1 MEVVRIS
8 SFKLWSRNFVF
19 LCVGNFLY
27 YGSFYLL
34 LPVIPQFV
42 AQLAGSPRE
51 IGLVV
56 GIFNLASVII
66 RPYFGKLAGLFGRK
80 IFMLAG
86 SSLFAT
92 IFLLYGQVQGITSW
106 LYLLRVVHGLVFAI
120 FLAGSFVY
128 IADLAPAGRR
138 GEVMGIFST
147 SNVLAMAVF
156 PACGIAV
163 IGYTKSFADLFILS
177 SATAFAAFLAVAMI
191 GEIQPNA
198 IAVVGKSQFAS
209 CRNRV
214 VVIASLTLF
223 TGAIAYGSV
232 VAFLPV
238 FAPERGLPNF
248 GVFFSVYAVSTLLSR
263 VVAGKLSDR
272 IGRRRVVLPFMTLLA
287 VGVVA
292 LAFITD
298 YLFLNLAG
306 VCIGLGLGAVIPALN
321 ALVVDETPP
330 EHRGSVLGFFTS
342 FFELGIT
349 AGAILLGLAGE
360 QWGFPAMFGLS
371 GALVIVGIMVF
382 DLYIPKN
389 TMLREVGE

>member
-1 MEVVRIS
+1 LDIARDA

-56 GIFNLASVII
+56 GIFNLASVVI
-66 RPYFGKLAGLFGRK
+66 RPYFGKLAGLFGRRV
-80 IFMLAG
+80 FMLVG
-86 SSLFAT
+86 SSLFAA
-92 IFLLYGQVQGITSW
+92 IFLLYGQIEGITYG
-106 LYLLRVVHGLVFAI
+106 LYLLRMIHGLVFAI
-120 FLAGSFVY
+120 FLTGTFVY
-128 IADLAPAGRR
+128 IADLAPADRR
-138 GEVMGIFST
+138 GEVMGIFGT

-163 IGYTKSFADLFILS
+163 IGYTKSYADLFVLS

-191 GEIQPNA
+191 GEIQPSAMA
-198 IAVVGKSQFAS
+198 IGGKSQFAG

-214 VVIASLTLF
+214 VLIASLTLF
-223 TGAIAYGSV
+223 TGAIAYGSI

-238 FAPERGLPNF
+238 LAPERGLPNF

-263 VVAGKLSDR
+263 VGAGKLSDR

-287 VGVVA
+287 GGVVM
-292 LAFITD
+292 LAFISD

-306 VCIGLGLGAVIPALN
+306 ACIGLGLGAVIPALN
-321 ALVVDETPP
+321 ALVVDETLP
-330 EHRGSVLGFFTS
+330 EQRGSVLGFFTS

-360 QWGFPAMFGLS
+360 QWGFAAMFGLD
-371 GALVIVGIMVF
+371 GALVIVGLLMF
-382 DLYIPKN
+382 ALYIPKN
-389 TMLREVGE
+389 TMSRGARE